1 MSPIGPYKGNAE
13 DSGQAR
19 AQQAAS
25 LRRNEKQIPC
35 LPATAGK
42 RQANDMVKRML
53 GWRKGTAKLTG
64 LKAAATEVKETA
76 GPSRG
81 QKTAGSG

>member
-1 MSPIGPYKGNAE
+1 MTAYRKRRGEEG
-13 DSGQAR
+13 R

-35 LPATAGK
+35 LPAAAGK

-76 GPSRG
+76 GPSHG
-81 QKTAGSG
+81 QETADSG